1 MKCAVDE
8 ARLQRTASRRYNAR
22 FSRFRRSLAMEA
34 ERQNAIAEKLADLAA
49 RGRELRRYL

>member
-1 MKCAVDE
+1 LIAHC
-8 ARLQRTASRRYNAR
+8 RYNAR

>member
-1 MKCAVDE
+1 MAGIMRGFPDS
-8 ARLQRTASRRYNAR
+8 AGAA
-22 FSRFRRSLAMEA
+22 AMEA